1 MRPGHRLDGH
11 AANSRKLMLL
21 NHRGFPTL
29 SAVYQTIDSESR
41 LFVGLLVEWLD
52 EHLDV
57 MPALDAG
64 CWNALSAA

>member
-1 MRPGHRLDGH
+1 
-11 AANSRKLMLL
+11 MLL

-41 LFVGLLVEWLD
+41 LFVGRLVEWLD